1 MSPGTVALAYLPQA
15 DRKTKLRPVLVI
27 CELPKHGDFLVCG
40 ITSKL
45 WNCVPGFDDVIRVED
60 DDFRE
65 TGLRRGGV
73 IRIGHLVVLAPD
85 EIEGP
90 LGRISDKRR
99 ARVVG
104 NFVRF
109 LGQTIGLEV
118 L

>member
-1 MSPGTVALAYLPQA
+1 MSPGAVALAYLPQA

-45 WNCVPGFDDVIRVED
+45 WNCVPGFDDVIRLED

-65 TGLRRGGV
+65 TGLRRAGV
-73 IRIGHLVVLAPD
+73 IRIGHLMVMAPD
-85 EIEGP
+85 ELQGV
-90 LGRISDKRR
+90 LGQISHGRR

-104 NFVRF
+104 NFLRF
-109 LGQTIGLEV
+109 LGQSIGLEV
-118 L
+118 S